1 MLAMNS
7 IRFALV
13 AVLLSIFSI
22 SCDSDDGANNTP
34 TPNFAV
40 IGLWDLVEV
49 NVNLPQDINMDGT
62 LSTNL
67 MDELDCISG
76 SLLIDS
82 NLVWTFEQSEIVV
95 SRITG
100 DSFSVNCAGNVTGT
114 GNWFS
119 DETEITFSGNNE
131 VLTELRIS
139 GNQLI
144 NDVGE
149 DLPGIQSFVY
159 ELRQ

>member
-1 MLAMNS
+1 MNF
-7 IRFALV
+7 IRFTIII
-13 AVLLSIFSI
+13 VLLSIFSI
-22 SCDSDDGANNTP
+22 SCDSDDGANSIP
-34 TPNFAV
+34 TTNFDV

-76 SLLIDS
+76 SLLINSD
-82 NLVWTFEQSEIVV
+82 LIWTFEQSDIVV

-100 DSFSVNCAGNVTGT
+100 DSFSANCVGNVTGT

-119 DETEITFSGNNE
+119 DETEITFSGNTN
-131 VLTELRIS
+131 VLTVLRIS

-144 NDVGE
+144 NDIGE